1 MIWIFF
7 IALTLIT
14 IAGGLVPIYLNIKQ
28 SWSPYLLAFS
38 GALLLAITFLHLLPE
53 CFENAATPNG
63 IFILIGFFLQLF
75 LQKFSHG
82 LEHGH
87 AHIHEH
93 TQDFNLLRP
102 IIVGLSVHAFLE
114 GIPLG
119 YSFAQADTMPA
130 LFLGVAAHKAPEA
143 LTLMSVVIASPI
155 SKSKKIYV
163 LLQFALLTPIAG
175 ILAYYYGR
183 QFAFISNLL
192 NYLVPI
198 VIGAFIQIATT
209 ILFESGAKHH
219 ELHTKKI
226 IAIVFGIAVSLLTLL
241 H

>member
-14 IAGGLVPIYLNIKQ
+14 IAGGLVPIYLNVKA

-38 GALLLAITFLHLLPE
+38 GALLLAITFLHLIPE
-53 CFENAATPNG
+53 CFEVPHSKAG
-63 IFILIGFFLQLF
+63 IFILVGFFLQLF

-87 AHIHEH
+87 AHVHDA
-93 TQDFNLLRP
+93 QNFNMLRP
-102 IIVGLSVHAFLE
+102 IILGLSVHAFLE

-119 YSFAQADTMPA
+119 YSFAQSTTTPA

-155 SKSKKIYV
+155 SRNKKISV
-163 LLQFALLTPIAG
+163 LLQFALLTPLAG
-175 ILAYYYGR
+175 ILAYYYGK

-219 ELHTKKI
+219 ELHSKKI
-226 IAIVFGIAVSLLTLL
+226 IAIVIGIAVALFTML

>member
-14 IAGGLVPIYLNIKQ
+14 IAGGLVPIYLNVKQ
-28 SWSPYLLAFS
+28 SWNPYLLAFS
-38 GALLLAITFLHLLPE
+38 GALLLGITFLHLLPE
-53 CFENAATPNG
+53 CLSSNLHSG
-63 IFILIGFFLQLF
+63 VFILIGFFLQLF

-87 AHIHEH
+87 AHIQEH
-93 TQDFNLLRP
+93 TQDFNILKP

-119 YSFAQADTMPA
+119 YSFAQSETLPA

-155 SKSKKIYV
+155 SRNKKISV
-163 LLQFALLTPIAG
+163 LLQFALITPIAG

-183 QFAFISNLL
+183 QFAFVSNLL

-226 IAIVFGIAVSLLTLL
+226 IAIVLGVLLAASTLL

>member
-7 IALTLIT
+7 LALTLLT
-14 IAGGLVPIYLNIKQ
+14 IVGGLLPIYFNFKE
-28 SWSPYLLAFS
+28 SWNPYLLAFS
-38 GALLLAITFLHLLPE
+38 GALLLGITFLHLLPE
-53 CFENAATPNG
+53 CFQNYNAYTG
-63 IFILIGFFLQLF
+63 IFILAGFFLQLF

-87 AHIHEH
+87 VH
-93 TQDFNLLRP
+93 THADSNHFQNLQP
-102 IIVGLSVHAFLE
+102 IILGLSVHAFLE

-119 YSFAQADTMPA
+119 YSFANEQTLPA

-143 LTLMSVVIASPI
+143 LTLMSVVIASPM
-155 SKSKKIYV
+155 SRNKKIST
-163 LLQFALLTPIAG
+163 LLQFALITPVAG
-175 ILAYYYGR
+175 IIAYYYGR
-183 QFAFISNLL
+183 QFAFISNML

-198 VIGAFIQIATT
+198 VIGAFVQIATT

-219 ELHTKKI
+219 ELKTKKI
-226 IAIVFGIAVSLLTLL
+226 LAIVLGICLALLTVL